1 MMEAIGV
8 GDDLSRAKNGRSIRA
23 GKGKMRGRRRKTPKS
38 VLLVVSDKSTLGR
51 AARNVPGVD
60 VVAVKDLSAEHLA
73 PGGDVGRLTVYT
85 KEAVE
90 EMR

>member
-1 MMEAIGV
+1 MMDAIGV
-8 GDDLSRAKNGRSIRA
+8 GDDLERARTGRGIRA

-38 VLLVVSDKSTLGR
+38 VLLVVSDKSSIGK

-60 VVAVKDLSAEHLA
+60 VVVAKDLSAEHLA
-73 PGGDVGRLTVYT
+73 PGGDVGRLTVFT
-85 KEAVE
+85 KEALG